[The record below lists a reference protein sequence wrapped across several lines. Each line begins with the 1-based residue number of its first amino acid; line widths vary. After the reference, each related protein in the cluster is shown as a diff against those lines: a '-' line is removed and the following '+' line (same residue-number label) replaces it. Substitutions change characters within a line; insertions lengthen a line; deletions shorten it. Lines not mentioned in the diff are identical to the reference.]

1 VAVLYTGFWPGR
13 LLVQVICH
21 RLIPFMDKTST
32 HLLLLAAALLGTAHH
47 PWGLLECK
55 HKTKGRN
62 EFLLKTI
69 FDID

>member
-1 VAVLYTGFWPGR
+1 
-13 LLVQVICH
+13 
-21 RLIPFMDKTST
+21 MDKTSI
-32 HLLLLAAALLGTAHH
+32 HVLLLAAALLGTAHH
-47 PWGLLECK
+47 SWGLLECK